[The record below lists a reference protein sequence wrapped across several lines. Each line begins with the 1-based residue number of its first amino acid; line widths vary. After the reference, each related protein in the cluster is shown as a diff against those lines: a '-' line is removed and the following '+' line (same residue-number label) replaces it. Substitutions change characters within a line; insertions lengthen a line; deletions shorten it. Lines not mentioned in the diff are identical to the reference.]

1 MKKYIWIPRILTI
14 AFIIFI
20 SLFALDS
27 FGTSDPWYMEVLG
40 FLIHLIPTYI
50 LLAILIVFWKKP
62 IYSGVSYI
70 ILAIFFT
77 IFFNTYRN
85 IYSFILISI
94 LPAFIGILFLIF
106 KDTIQ
111 LKRKGDIRWFLGNQ
125 RKKILMN

>member
-62 IYSGVSYI
+62 VYSGVSYI

-111 LKRKGDIRWFLGNQ
+111 LKRKGDIR
-125 RKKILMN
+125 

>member
-50 LLAILIVFWKKP
+50 LLAILIV
-62 IYSGVSYI
+62 
-70 ILAIFFT
+70 
-77 IFFNTYRN
+77 
-85 IYSFILISI
+85 
-94 LPAFIGILFLIF
+94 
-106 KDTIQ
+106 
-111 LKRKGDIRWFLGNQ
+111 
-125 RKKILMN
+125 

>member
-1 MKKYIWIPRILTI
+1 MNRDYRKEGVLKMKRYIWIPRILTI

-27 FGTSDPWYMEVLG
+27 FGTSDPWYMEIVG

-50 LLAILIVFWKKP
+50 LLAILILFWNKP
-62 IYSGVSYI
+62 VYSGISYI
-70 ILAIFFT
+70 TLALVFT

-85 IYSFILISI
+85 LYSFILISI

-106 KDTIQ
+106 KDNIQ
-111 LKRKGDIRWFLGNQ
+111 MRRKGDIR
-125 RKKILMN
+125 